1 MNRCLTWLS
10 NQSPLAVAS
19 FGRRLE
25 CTPTVVVFFFK
36 SLVRKLRPRESQA
49 LHVGFSVVVVAELSD
64 RTVRHSPSKD
74 PPLPEKSPNV
84 PGDTT
89 FFSES
94 GISIRK

>member
-10 NQSPLAVAS
+10 NQSALAVAS

-25 CTPTVVVFFFK
+25 CTPTVVFFK

-74 PPLPEKSPNV
+74 PPPPRKKVQMSPV
-84 PGDTT
+84 ILHSSVKVA
-89 FFSES
+89 F
-94 GISIRK
+94 R